1 MTRSSTREWA
11 APLPTIAV
19 FVFLILPWLNPFS
32 PGPSPSVMPWLLSLG
47 CFALVLLW
55 AARVPLA
62 KVAATAWLTAAL
74 LSAVLGLLQ
83 YFGATAPFGIWVNNP
98 GIGEAFANLRQRN
111 QFATLINM
119 GLAALMWWV
128 AQDQA
133 ASPDSISKSFMSRR
147 RAADSAIARQGE
159 TTTTGMTW
167 KWNDSSK
174 AEVARSPTFCWRS
187 LAALPAA
194 VLLAF
199 ANAAS
204 SSRTG
209 LVQLLLL
216 SAMVWVW
223 SRSAPGANQSARL
236 RLLWVAVLAYGIAA
250 LTLPVLVGHNLA
262 TNGIL
267 ARLHDGGPTCAS
279 RLTLWTNVLHLIGQ
293 KPWFGW
299 GWGELD
305 FAHFITLYPD
315 LRFCE
320 ILDNAHNLPL
330 HLAVELGLPV
340 AVAVCAGAV
349 WLTLRARPWRESDA
363 TRQLA
368 WAVLAV
374 IVLHSLL
381 EYPLWYGPFQMAFG
395 LSLWLLWRRRGQF
408 PAGVVAGSSVL
419 AIGLI
424 AIAAYAAWDY
434 QRISQIYLTPSLRSP
449 AFQEDTLEKIGTS
462 RLFQNQVNFAEL
474 TTTALTRANAAHLN
488 ALAETLLHFS
498 PEPRVIET
506 LIESAA
512 LLGRL
517 DEAQFYQLRYRA
529 AFPESYA
536 NWVKTTH

>member
-1 MTRSSTREWA
+1 MTRFSAREWR

-19 FVFLILPWLNPFS
+19 FVFITLPWLNPFS
-32 PGPSPSVMPWLLSLG
+32 PGPSPAVMPWLLSLG

-55 AARVPLA
+55 AARVPLV
-62 KVAATAWLTAAL
+62 KVATAAWLAAAL

-83 YFGATAPFGIWVNNP
+83 YFGATAPFGPWVNNP

-119 GLAALMWWV
+119 GLAALLWWV

-133 ASPDSISKSFMSRR
+133 TATSGATF
-147 RAADSAIARQGE
+147 
-159 TTTTGMTW
+159 
-167 KWNDSSK
+167 K
-174 AEVARSPTFCWRS
+174 AQSVRSTPLVRPS
-187 LAALPAA
+187 LAALVAA
-194 VLLAF
+194 VFLAF

-223 SRSAPGANQSARL
+223 SRSAPVANQSARL

-250 LTLPVLVGHNLA
+250 VALPVLVGHNLA
-262 TNGIL
+262 TSGIL

-305 FAHFITLYPD
+305 FAHFMTLYPG
-315 LRFCE
+315 LHFCE

-349 WLTLRARPWRESDA
+349 WLTLRARPWREPDA

-368 WAVLAV
+368 WAVLAL

-381 EYPLWYGPFQMAFG
+381 EYPLWYGPFQIAFG
-395 LSLWLLWRRRGQF
+395 LSLWMLWRLRDRLSGAACG
-408 PAGVVAGSSVL
+408 PPDAGAGVTAPRRINALSPQTTLLPLVIAICLL
-419 AIGLI
+419 AI
-424 AIAAYAAWDY
+424 ATYAAWDY
-434 QRISQIYLTPSLRSP
+434 QRISQIYLTPTLRSQ
-449 AFQEDTLEKIGTS
+449 AYRENTLEKLGNS
-462 RLFQNQVNFAEL
+462 WLFQNQLDFAEL

-488 ALAETLLHFS
+488 ALAKTLLHFS

-512 LLGRL
+512 LLGSM

-536 NWVKTTH
+536 HWAKAAY

>member
-1 MTRSSTREWA
+1 MTRFSAREWR
-11 APLPTIAV
+11 APLPTSAV
-19 FVFLILPWLNPFS
+19 FVFITLPWLNPFS
-32 PGPSPSVMPWLLSLG
+32 PGPSPAVMPWLLSLG

-62 KVAATAWLTAAL
+62 KVAATAWLVAAL

-83 YFGATAPFGIWVNNP
+83 YFGATAPFGPWVNNP

-119 GLAALMWWV
+119 GLAALLWWV
-128 AQDQA
+128 AQ
-133 ASPDSISKSFMSRR
+133 SERSTPL
-147 RAADSAIARQGE
+147 AR
-159 TTTTGMTW
+159 
-167 KWNDSSK
+167 
-174 AEVARSPTFCWRS
+174 PS
-187 LAALPAA
+187 LAALLAA
-194 VLLAF
+194 VFLAF

-305 FAHFITLYPD
+305 FAHFITLYPGV
-315 LRFCE
+315 RFCE

-349 WLTLRARPWRESDA
+349 GLTLRARPWREPDA

-368 WAVLAV
+368 WAVLAL

-381 EYPLWYGPFQMAFG
+381 EYPLWYGPFQIAFG
-395 LSLWLLWRRRGQF
+395 LSLWLLWRRRDQF
-408 PAGVVAGSSVL
+408 PAGVAAGSPVL

-434 QRISQIYLTPSLRSP
+434 QRISQIYLTPSLRSQ
-449 AFQEDTLEKIGTS
+449 AYRENTLEKLGNS
-462 RLFQNQVNFAEL
+462 WLFQNQLDFAEL
-474 TTTALTRANAAHLN
+474 TTSALTRANAAHLN
-488 ALAETLLHFS
+488 ALAKTLLHFS

-512 LLGRL
+512 LLGRM

-536 NWVKTTH
+536 HWAKTAY